1 MDNTKKIYMSCD
13 IIREYV
19 PYNTGHIVID
29 AIALLLLVEKEN
41 IALDQISL
49 SILHSS
55 QHNDNGLYRELSSEI
70 INKNIPIPVMDKLFY
85 LLMEYTKEELK
96 KCADIL
102 QDNIIFPPNI
112 YNIPSAK
119 WINDLIVKIF
129 KENKGDILLNLDSS
143 SGRFLT
149 IAHDSNIAKKYIGY
163 TFIYE
168 EYITAK
174 AYVYIKEFDESNS
187 YKTRISIYDQNFKD
201 NLFLNKYDMIYTINP
216 FGVRRGLFHDDV
228 NEMYHMLHLST
239 DDKYFKSHV
248 ERYSLSML
256 GIINGLQI
264 LSSNG
269 ILGALI
275 PDGGLFNCTDKD
287 IRKYLIEKNYLDT
300 IIFLPGGIIPGT
312 GVNCSLLIAKKNRDS
327 KKHIKMINARELYER
342 KRRHLEFTEENI
354 EQIFEWYKSDTV
366 NENVIFV
373 SKEEIAEQN
382 YNFEFTIYIK
392 RYILENATALGSVTE
407 NIFRGYQIT
416 AKELDEIV
424 SLDKNETQFYI
435 VNVSDVQPE
444 GYIVSNLQGIRSD
457 VGDKLSKYYLEDGD
471 LIITAKNSIV
481 KTAVYKAEDNKKIIL
496 TGNLIA
502 IRLDKNKCD
511 PYYLQAFLNSED
523 GQNEIKSIQTGT
535 TIKVINP
542 KRLEEMMLPLKVIE
556 DQKEIA
562 ALCKKTI
569 QEIQDLKNT
578 LYVKTESLG
587 MIYKR

>member
-1 MDNTKKIYMSCD
+1 
-13 IIREYV
+13 
-19 PYNTGHIVID
+19 
-29 AIALLLLVEKEN
+29 
-41 IALDQISL
+41 
-49 SILHSS
+49 
-55 QHNDNGLYRELSSEI
+55 
-70 INKNIPIPVMDKLFY
+70 
-85 LLMEYTKEELK
+85 
-96 KCADIL
+96 
-102 QDNIIFPPNI
+102 
-112 YNIPSAK
+112 
-119 WINDLIVKIF
+119 
-129 KENKGDILLNLDSS
+129 
-143 SGRFLT
+143 
-149 IAHDSNIAKKYIGY
+149 
-163 TFIYE
+163 
-168 EYITAK
+168 
-174 AYVYIKEFDESNS
+174 
-187 YKTRISIYDQNFKD
+187 
-201 NLFLNKYDMIYTINP
+201 
-216 FGVRRGLFHDDV
+216 
-228 NEMYHMLHLST
+228 
-239 DDKYFKSHV
+239 
-248 ERYSLSML
+248 
-256 GIINGLQI
+256 
-264 LSSNG
+264 
-269 ILGALI
+269 
-275 PDGGLFNCTDKD
+275 
-287 IRKYLIEKNYLDT
+287 
-300 IIFLPGGIIPGT
+300 
-312 GVNCSLLIAKKNRDS
+312 
-327 KKHIKMINARELYER
+327 MINARELYER

-392 RYILENATALGSVTE
+392 RHILENATALGSVTE

-496 TGNLIA
+496 TGNLIV

-542 KRLEEMMLPLKVIE
+542 KRLEEMMIPLKVIE
-556 DQKEIA
+556 DQKKIA

-578 LYVKTESLG
+578 LYVKTKSLG
-587 MIYKR
+587 TIYKR